1 MSDVSKK
8 YVPQRT
14 ARGTWI
20 AEVAGDGACV
30 AVLAGICAA
39 IFWRA
44 VAQGGCLL
52 LGSGEASA
60 VSWPF
65 FDYLHHRVHDLHQVP
80 LWNPNML
87 CGTPFLGSSA
97 GAVFSPINVVLLVED
112 SLRAYTFACIL
123 EVWLSGV
130 SLYVFL
136 RSIQIGRHAALTGGV
151 WYMLSGMV
159 VAHAAD
165 RAFLAAPLFL
175 PLVFASL
182 GLAFQRR
189 SWAWVGT
196 AALCWGLQG
205 LAGSLQMDA
214 IGAAAVLLLAMMIPK
229 GAGPS
234 SAAAAASEGK
244 AGAPLRL
251 AMTLVALI
259 AGTAFAGAQLVPA
272 LDVLSQGDFPHAYR
286 GMNYAPFG
294 SLSALVAPGMIRDL
308 TGLPLWIGTLGL
320 LFAFLSVRLKA
331 VPWVKFFWAIVVI
344 AIGGLVVLRVPAVQA
359 AASRLPHF
367 DEVQHARALVL
378 CAFALSALA
387 AIRLDWT
394 LQKERLDVERGFG
407 LVVALF
413 LAVVVGGLL
422 LLRDRATGGAGLAD
436 RIVGQD
442 WQAALIIGSASVLAA
457 LFWMGG
463 GAVRWLVL
471 PLVVVELAL
480 PAILGLQ
487 FTDGRPSRPKAGP
500 RTEGAGVPVPPGYA
514 AYEGMAEHD
523 RGGELLRALVERR
536 AYFPNVAVAAI
547 GQSVAKKLE
556 RLEEGLARDPNTVL
570 IEHDLPHGT
579 LGPLSRE
586 TGSIEIKRHDPEEV
600 ELRVAPKD
608 DRLLILADEYS
619 PDWKATVDGREVT
632 VHRVNLWMRAV
643 PVPSGEHTVVFTY
656 RPTAAMWGLGLSG
669 AGLLA
674 IAALWI
680 ASLRRPTVQPIG

>member
-1 MSDVSKK
+1 MSDLSKK
-8 YVPQRT
+8 YVPSRA

-20 AEVAGDGACV
+20 AELAGDGACV

-52 LGSGEASA
+52 VGPGEASA

-80 LWNPNML
+80 LWNPNAL

-123 EVWLSGV
+123 QVWLSGV
-130 SLYVFL
+130 FLYVFL

-165 RAFLAAPLFL
+165 RSFLAAPLFL

-205 LAGSLQMDA
+205 LTGSLQMDA
-214 IGAAAVLLLAMMIPK
+214 FGAAAVLLLAMMMPK
-229 GAGPS
+229 GAG
-234 SAAAAASEGK
+234 

-251 AMTLVALI
+251 AMTLVALV

-272 LDVLSQGDFPHAYR
+272 LDIFSQGDLPPTYH
-286 GMNYAPFG
+286 GTNYAPFG

-344 AIGGLVVLRVPAVQA
+344 AIGGLVVLRVPAVQE

-387 AIRLDWT
+387 AIRLDWS
-394 LQKERLDVERGFG
+394 LQKERLDVERSFG

-436 RIVGQD
+436 RIVGHD
-442 WQAALIIGSASVLAA
+442 WQAALIIGSASILAA

-487 FTDGRPSRPKAGP
+487 FTAGRPSQPKTGL
-500 RTEGAGVPVPPGYA
+500 RTEGAGAPVPSGYA
-514 AYEGMAEHD
+514 AYRGMAEHD
-523 RGGELLRALVERR
+523 RGGEFLRALVERR

-547 GQSVAKKLE
+547 GQPIARKLE
-556 RLEEGLARDPNTVL
+556 RLAEGLARDPNTVL
-570 IEHDLPHGT
+570 IEHDLPPGT

-608 DRLLILADEYS
+608 DRLLVLADEYS

-643 PVPSGEHTVVFTY
+643 PVPSGEHKVVFTY
-656 RPTAAMWGLGLSG
+656 QPAAAKWGLGLSG

-674 IAALWI
+674 IAALWLS
-680 ASLRRPTVQPIG
+680 SLRRPTVQPIG